1 MTPTYNPMDLT
12 GKVILVTGASSG
24 IGRAIAI
31 ECSKL
36 GAACIL
42 TARNMERLQ
51 GTLSS
56 MEGEGHAIIPADL
69 TDSDAV
75 AALVEQL
82 PQLDGVSL
90 NAGMEK
96 MILCSYA
103 KMQEVHEI
111 FDILYFSVVD
121 LVTQLIKKRKIRQM
135 SSLVMMSSIS
145 SNCHGLG
152 NGFYG
157 SAKAALSHYT
167 LDLAKELHSKGVR
180 FNTVRPGMIVTPLT
194 MVDRGEDFI
203 EKDKKRYLY
212 GRYGE
217 PKEVAHLVAYLLSDA
232 AVWVTG
238 SEFTID
244 GGVSLR

>member
-1 MTPTYNPMDLT
+1 MTSTYNPMDLT

-36 GAACIL
+36 GATCIL

-51 GTLSS
+51 ETLAS
-56 MEGEGHAIIPADL
+56 MEGEEHTIIPADL
-69 TDSDAV
+69 TDSAAV
-75 AALVEQL
+75 VSLVEQL
-82 PQLDGVSL
+82 PKLDGVSL
-90 NAGMEK
+90 NAGIEK

-103 KMQEVHEI
+103 KIREVHEL

-121 LVTQLIKKRKIRQM
+121 LVTQLIKRKKIRQI
-135 SSLVMMSSIS
+135 SSLVMMSSIAS
-145 SNCHGLG
+145 DCHGLG

-157 SAKAALSHYT
+157 AAKAALSHYS

-217 PKEVAHLVAYLLSDA
+217 PEEVAHLAAYLLSDA
-232 AVWVTG
+232 AVWITG

-244 GGVSLR
+244 GGVSVR